1 MAAVLTFA
9 GQLGAQQTAADSAA
23 RRDSIAR
30 DSVMRDSVAR
40 DSVRRDSLMRDSTAR
55 AQRTLTTPTTPTTTT
70 TTTTGVTSS
79 QRIPVR
85 KDVGTRPDTTMMST
99 GTVADTTMRDT
110 TMRDTTMRDTTAADT
125 AAAAVVTTP
134 PVDTTMRDTT
144 MRDTTMR
151 DTTMRDTATT
161 AVAVTTEPVSDVL
174 VGRGMFGNGFYI
186 GIGGGGTVPMGDLS
200 DGYDAGFNVTVPI
213 GWQSMTTPWGVRADL
228 SYNRIRGA
236 VAEFDDGE
244 VELDDGDIW
253 SGTLGLTA
261 QWPVGASSTSFYL
274 VGGGGAY
281 HFRDFGEINSS
292 GTEITVESENITK
305 FGLNGGAGIN
315 FAVGAADIFVDARYV
330 SVFTENDNTNFI
342 PITLGVRFF

>member
-1 MAAVLTFA
+1 MNLRITRTACAFGMAAVMTI
-9 GQLGAQQTAADSAA
+9 GSQLAAQQTAADSAA
-23 RRDSIAR
+23 MR
-30 DSVMRDSVAR
+30 DSVM
-40 DSVRRDSLMRDSTAR
+40 RDSLMRDSTAKARR
-55 AQRTLTTPTTPTTTT
+55 AV
-70 TTTTGVTSS
+70 GVTSS

-85 KDVGTRPDTTMMST
+85 KDAARQDTTTMST
-99 GTVADTTMRDT
+99 GAVTRDTTPVADTTPVVRDT
-110 TMRDTTMRDTTAADT
+110 TPAVVVAPPTDT
-125 AAAAVVTTP
+125 AVVVT
-134 PVDTTMRDTT
+134 D
-144 MRDTTMR
+144 
-151 DTTMRDTATT
+151 T
-161 AVAVTTEPVSDVL
+161 AVAVVPAAPVSDVM

-200 DGYDAGFNVTVPI
+200 DGYDPGFNVTVPI
-213 GWQSMTTPWGVRADL
+213 GWQSMTSPWGVRADL
-228 SYNRIRGA
+228 AYNRIKGA

-281 HFRDFGEINSS
+281 HFRDFGELNAS
-292 GTEITVESENITK
+292 GTEVTIESENVTK
-305 FGLNGGAGIN
+305 FGLNGGLGIN

-330 SVFTENDNTNFI
+330 SVFTEGDKTNFI

>member
-1 MAAVLTFA
+1 MNLGITRTACAFGMAAALTF
-9 GQLGAQQTAADSAA
+9 GSQLAAQQTAADSAA
-23 RRDSIAR
+23 MR
-30 DSVMRDSVAR
+30 DSVM
-40 DSVRRDSLMRDSTAR
+40 RDSLMRDSTAR
-55 AQRTLTTPTTPTTTT
+55 ARR
-70 TTTTGVTSS
+70 VTSS

-85 KDVGTRPDTTMMST
+85 KDAMRQDTTMST
-99 GTVADTTMRDT
+99 GAVARDTVVRDT
-110 TMRDTTMRDTTAADT
+110 TPVVRDTMPADT
-125 AAAAVVTTP
+125 ATAVVVAPVPTP
-134 PVDTTMRDTT
+134 PPADTVRTDTV
-144 MRDTTMR
+144 
-151 DTTMRDTATT
+151 
-161 AVAVTTEPVSDVL
+161 AVVTTEPVADVL

-200 DGYDAGFNVTVPI
+200 DGYDPGFNVTVPI
-213 GWQSMTTPWGVRADL
+213 GWQSMTTPWGIRADL
-228 SYNRIRGA
+228 AYNRIRGA

-281 HFRDFGEINSS
+281 HFRDFGELNAS
-292 GTEITVESENITK
+292 GTEVTIESENVTK
-305 FGLNGGAGIN
+305 FGLNGGLGIN

-330 SVFTENDNTNFI
+330 SVFTEGDKTNFI